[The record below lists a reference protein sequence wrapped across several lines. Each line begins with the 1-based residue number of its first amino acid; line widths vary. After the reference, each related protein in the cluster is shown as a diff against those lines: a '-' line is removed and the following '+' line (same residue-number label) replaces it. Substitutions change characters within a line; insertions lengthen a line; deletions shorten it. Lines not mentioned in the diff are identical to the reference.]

1 MNNLYGYV
9 MSQKLP
15 VNNFE
20 WTSHISQFNECFIK
34 TYKEESDKGYF
45 IEVHIQ
51 YIDKLHE
58 IHNHLPF
65 LPGRMEIEKVQKLV
79 ANLRD
84 KTESVIH
91 IGNLEQVSNY
101 GLVIIIKWLSLIKM
115 LGENYI
121 DINTDLRKKAKNDF
135 ENIFLKVD

>member
-20 WTSHISQFNECFIK
+20 WINHISQFNECFIK

-51 YIDKLHE
+51 YTEKLHE

-65 LPGRMEIEKVQKLV
+65 LPGRMEIKKVQKLA

-84 KTESVIH
+84 KTESVMH

-101 GLVIIIKWLSLIKM
+101 GLVIIIK
-115 LGENYI
+115 
-121 DINTDLRKKAKNDF
+121 
-135 ENIFLKVD
+135 